1 MIRVIF
7 AAIMVAAAFFSLE
20 SAFAEPVTFTA
31 KLSSDAQGQQNASS
45 GTGSATVVID
55 QTTHTLQISVTFAG
69 LQSPT
74 TAAHIHCLCTEPPGA
89 QTTSAATQVPTFP
102 GFPLGVTGGT
112 YSSTFDT
119 SVAGTYSP
127 RFLAATGGTAAS
139 SEAALFAGMLAG
151 QTYLN
156 IHTVGTERLGE
167 IRGFLQRAK

>member
-1 MIRVIF
+1 MRRIIF
-7 AAIMVAAAFFSLE
+7 IAAMFMASCLSVELA
-20 SAFAEPVTFTA
+20 SADPVTFTA

-55 QTTHTLQISVTFAG
+55 PTTHALQISVTFAG

-89 QTTSAATQVPTFP
+89 QTTNAATQVPTFP
-102 GFPLGVTGGT
+102 GFPMGVTSGT
-112 YSSTFDT
+112 YSGTFDT
-119 SVAGTYSP
+119 SAAGTYSP
-127 RFLAATGGTAAS
+127 RFIAATGGTAAS
-139 SEAALFAGMLAG
+139 AEAALFAGMLAG

-156 IHTVGTERLGE
+156 IHTVGTERFGE